1 MSTTHRIA
9 LIPGDGIG
17 KEVAPEGMRVVQAAA
32 QRFGLSLEV
41 TEFDW
46 ASCDWYLKH
55 GEMMPPDWKAQLQ
68 GMDAIFFGAV
78 GWPATVPDHISLW
91 GSLLKFR
98 REFDQYVNLRPV
110 RLFDGVP
117 CPLAGR
123 KPGDLDY
130 LIVRENTEGE
140 YTNLGGIMFA
150 GTEREVVIQESV
162 FSRHGTD
169 RVLKYAFELAKQR
182 ARKHLTVATKSNGVA
197 ISMPWWDGRADA
209 MAVHYPDVAVDRF
222 GRLDIVIA
230 NAGITLFGDF
240 LSYPETDLRRVLDL
254 NAAGTFLLA
263 QAAAR
268 QMVSQGTGGSL
279 LFMSSVVGHQA
290 HKGLAAYAMTKA
302 ALEMLAKN
310 LVIELSGYGIN
321 VNTVAPGATLT
332 ERTLEDANYTAI
344 WSEITPMRRPAT
356 VADIA
361 AAARFLVSDE
371 ARHITGQSL
380 IIDGGWTSV
389 SPNPY

>member
-1 MSTTHRIA
+1 VKH
-9 LIPGDGIG
+9 
-17 KEVAPEGMRVVQAAA
+17 
-32 QRFGLSLEV
+32 FG
-41 TEFDW
+41 
-46 ASCDWYLKH
+46 
-55 GEMMPPDWKAQLQ
+55 Q
-68 GMDAIFFGAV
+68 
-78 GWPATVPDHISLW
+78 
-91 GSLLKFR
+91 
-98 REFDQYVNLRPV
+98 
-110 RLFDGVP
+110 
-117 CPLAGR
+117 
-123 KPGDLDY
+123 
-130 LIVRENTEGE
+130 
-140 YTNLGGIMFA
+140 
-150 GTEREVVIQESV
+150 
-162 FSRHGTD
+162 
-169 RVLKYAFELAKQR
+169 
-182 ARKHLTVATKSNGVA
+182 
-197 ISMPWWDGRADA
+197 
-209 MAVHYPDVAVDRF
+209 
-222 GRLDIVIA
+222 LDIVIA

-240 LSYPETDLRRVLDL
+240 LSYPEADLRRVLDL

-356 VADIA
+356 VGDIA
-361 AAARFLVSDE
+361 AVARFLVSDE